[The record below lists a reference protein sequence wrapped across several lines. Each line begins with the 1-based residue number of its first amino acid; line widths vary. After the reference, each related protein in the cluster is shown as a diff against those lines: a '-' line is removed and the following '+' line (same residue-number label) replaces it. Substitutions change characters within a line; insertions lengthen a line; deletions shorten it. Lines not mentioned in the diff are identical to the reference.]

1 MKTILLTSV
10 KIMLKKSVLLAVLF
24 SSSIASATDQEL
36 LDTLFQNGVLNKIQY
51 NSLSKKTAE
60 KEAEQAAK
68 AETMSPAITKAL
80 DWATRIKLSGDF
92 RFRHENIDKDDPD
105 GVHESRQRIRAR
117 LKVATKIND
126 NVDVGFRLVTGG
138 GKTSTN
144 QSLEGS
150 FTGKKVFFD
159 RAYLSWNPS
168 FANGLTTT
176 FGKFKQPWYNAS
188 SHGLLW
194 DSDVN
199 PEGVAL
205 IYKTTVGSVD
215 LIATGG
221 YFILEDGDSVKED
234 AENDGFSD
242 DLNMYHAGISG
253 SMQIT
258 DSIKGRLGSNAYIYN
273 NESEVGEFKD
283 DDAIEIYEVASRFDF
298 DTALLPLYVYAQYA
312 KNVSAKDGEDSAWLA
327 GFGAKLGAFKMDYNY
342 RDTQEFAVANTF
354 NDSDFATGNI
364 AARGHKVKLAYAI
377 SKNFAAAMAYYAAEE
392 YSGTN
397 IDTLQLDLKA
407 KF

>member
-1 MKTILLTSV
+1 MKTILLASV
-10 KIMLKKSVLLAVLF
+10 KIMLKKSLLLTVLF

-36 LDTLFQNGVLNKIQY
+36 LDTLFQNGVLNKMQY
-51 NSLSKKTAE
+51 DNLSKKTAK
-60 KEAEQAAK
+60 KEAEI
-68 AETMSPAITKAL
+68 MSPAITKAL

-92 RFRHENIDKDDPD
+92 RFRHENIDKNDAD
-105 GVHESRQRIRAR
+105 GVHQSRQRIRAR
-117 LKVATKIND
+117 LKVAAKVND

-138 GKTSTN
+138 GNTSAN
-144 QSLEGS
+144 ESLEGS

-159 RAYLSWNPS
+159 RAYLSWRPS

-188 SHGLLW
+188 THGLIW

-199 PEGVAL
+199 PEGAAL
-205 IYKTTVGSVD
+205 SYKTTAGSVK
-215 LIATGG
+215 LTATGG
-221 YFILEDGDSVKED
+221 YFILEDGDIVKGD
-234 AENDGFSD
+234 AKNDGFSD

-273 NESEVGEFKD
+273 NESEKGEFKD
-283 DDAIEIYEVASRFDF
+283 DNAIEIYEVASRFDF

-312 KNVSAKDGEDSAWLA
+312 KNASAKDGKDSAWLA

-342 RDTQEFAVANTF
+342 RDTQEFAVADTF
-354 NDSDFATGNI
+354 NDGDFATGNT